1 MALRHNWSMMSRMRS
16 LPRRAAAPFFAVLLA
31 APLTGVAVPVLAQV
45 QVQSLAPPDLFSTA
59 AAPTD
64 LGPDLWKDTAP
75 DIARDVLPRL
85 AAKPL
90 SPAFADLARRVL
102 ATGANGPTGVGNDP
116 DLGAARA
123 MALIS
128 LGEAAGAD
136 AVLDRAPGVA
146 NSAALSLAAAEAALI
161 RSDDDKACRIGE
173 ALTVDR
179 GAGYWLRLRAF
190 CQARADQVDAA
201 QLTFSLAQQQTKD
214 ADYARLMGALLSG
227 SAPGAANLRNGI
239 NYALSRKLGLDIA
252 AASATASPAVKPA
265 ITPPGPPPPPLAG
278 LDLTAQETS
287 DLAFLRQAKGLLAFV
302 ESARTSAPSIAILAR
317 TDAPL
322 RDPVLFARAA
332 LAAGDLA
339 TAQLIRSRLTQD
351 QIPGATITDLALLD
365 ATISAA
371 SGKPDS
377 QTLDRLV
384 ERGAQNGAKSPA
396 QPAAL
401 LLAALGGAMSPE
413 ARGQFANFDVGRSA
427 GSAARLVLIDDAA
440 AAGLKG
446 ETALLALSVATEAG
460 GAGPAPADRA
470 RIARGL
476 ARVGLMADARAVVV
490 EGLLILQLT
499 K

>member
-1 MALRHNWSMMSRMRS
+1 MSRMGSFR
-16 LPRRAAAPFFAVLLA
+16 RRARRPILAVLLA
-31 APLTGVAVPVLAQV
+31 GVAAVGSASGASAQV
-45 QVQSLAPPDLFSTA
+45 QVQSLAPPDLFSTPA
-59 AAPTD
+59 GETG
-64 LGPDLWKDTAP
+64 LGGELWKDTAP
-75 DIARDVLPRL
+75 DIFRDVLPRL
-85 AAKPL
+85 AARPL

-102 ATGANGPTGVGNDP
+102 ATGANAPSTVGNDP

-123 MALIS
+123 LALIA

-136 AVLDRAPGVA
+136 TVLDRAPGVPNNA
-146 NSAALSLAAAEAALI
+146 SLSLAAAEAALI
-161 RSDDDKACRIGE
+161 KGDDDKACRIGE

-190 CQARADQVDAA
+190 CQVRAGQADAA

-227 SAPGAANLRNGI
+227 TAPGAANLRNGI
-239 NYALSRKLGLDIA
+239 NYAVSRKLGLDIA

-265 ITPPGPPPPPLAG
+265 ITPPGTPPPPLAG

-317 TDAPL
+317 ADAPL

-332 LAAGDLA
+332 LAAGDLP
-339 TAQLIRSRLTQD
+339 TSQLIRSRLTQD

-365 ATISAA
+365 AMISAA
-371 SGKPDS
+371 SGKPDN

-384 ERGAQNGAKSPA
+384 ERGAQNGVKSPA

-401 LLAALGGAMSPE
+401 LLASLGGAMSPE
-413 ARGQFANFDVGRSA
+413 ARAQFAGFDVGKPA
-427 GSAARLVLIDDAA
+427 AATARLVLIEDAA
-440 AAGLKG
+440 AAGRMG
-446 ETALLALSVATEAG
+446 ETALLALSVAAEAG
-460 GAGPAPADRA
+460 ATGPGVADRA
-470 RIARGL
+470 AIARGL
-476 ARVGLMADARAVVV
+476 ARAGLTADARAVVV
-490 EGLLILQLT
+490 EGLLALQMT

>member
-1 MALRHNWSMMSRMRS
+1 MSRMGSFR
-16 LPRRAAAPFFAVLLA
+16 RRARRPILAVLLA
-31 APLTGVAVPVLAQV
+31 GVAAVGSASGASAQV
-45 QVQSLAPPDLFSTA
+45 QVQSLAPPDLFSTPA
-59 AAPTD
+59 GETG
-64 LGPDLWKDTAP
+64 LGGELWKDTAP
-75 DIARDVLPRL
+75 DIFRDVLPRL
-85 AAKPL
+85 AARPL

-102 ATGANGPTGVGNDP
+102 ATGANAPSTVGNDP

-123 MALIS
+123 LALIA

-136 AVLDRAPGVA
+136 TVLDRAPGVPNNA
-146 NSAALSLAAAEAALI
+146 SLSLAAAEAALI
-161 RSDDDKACRIGE
+161 KGDDDKACRIGE

-190 CQARADQVDAA
+190 CQVRAGQADAA

-227 SAPGAANLRNGI
+227 TAPGAANLRNGI
-239 NYALSRKLGLDIA
+239 NYAVSRKLGLDIA

-317 TDAPL
+317 ADAPL

-332 LAAGDLA
+332 LAAGDLP
-339 TAQLIRSRLTQD
+339 TSQLIRSRLTQD

-365 ATISAA
+365 AMISAA
-371 SGKPDS
+371 SGKPDN

-384 ERGAQNGAKSPA
+384 ERGAQNGVKSPA

-401 LLAALGGAMSPE
+401 LLASLGGAMSPE
-413 ARGQFANFDVGRSA
+413 ARAQFAGFDVGKPA
-427 GSAARLVLIDDAA
+427 AATARLVLIEDAA
-440 AAGLKG
+440 AAGRMG
-446 ETALLALSVATEAG
+446 ETALLALSVAAEAG
-460 GAGPAPADRA
+460 ATGPGVADRA
-470 RIARGL
+470 AIARGL
-476 ARVGLMADARAVVV
+476 ARAGLTADARAVVV
-490 EGLLILQLT
+490 EGLLALQMT

>member
-1 MALRHNWSMMSRMRS
+1 MSRMGSFR
-16 LPRRAAAPFFAVLLA
+16 RRARRPILAVLLA
-31 APLTGVAVPVLAQV
+31 GVAAVGSASGASAQV
-45 QVQSLAPPDLFSTA
+45 QVQSLAPPDLFSTPA
-59 AAPTD
+59 GETG
-64 LGPDLWKDTAP
+64 LGGELWKDTAP
-75 DIARDVLPRL
+75 DIFRDVLPRL
-85 AAKPL
+85 AARPL

-102 ATGANGPTGVGNDP
+102 ATGANAPSTVGNDP

-123 MALIS
+123 LALIA

-136 AVLDRAPGVA
+136 TVLDRAPGVPNNA
-146 NSAALSLAAAEAALI
+146 SLSLAAAEAALI
-161 RSDDDKACRIGE
+161 KGDDDKACRIGE

-190 CQARADQVDAA
+190 CQVRAGQADAA

-227 SAPGAANLRNGI
+227 TAPGAANLRNGI
-239 NYALSRKLGLDIA
+239 NYAVSRKLGLDIA

-317 TDAPL
+317 ADAPL

-332 LAAGDLA
+332 LAAGDLP
-339 TAQLIRSRLTQD
+339 TSQLIRSRLTQD

-365 ATISAA
+365 AMISAA
-371 SGKPDS
+371 SGKPDN

-384 ERGAQNGAKSPA
+384 ERGAQNGVKSPA

-401 LLAALGGAMSPE
+401 LLASLGGAMSPE
-413 ARGQFANFDVGRSA
+413 ARAQFAGFDVGKPA
-427 GSAARLVLIDDAA
+427 AATARLVLIEDAA
-440 AAGLKG
+440 AAGRMG
-446 ETALLALSVATEAG
+446 ETALLALSVAAEAG
-460 GAGPAPADRA
+460 ATGPGVADRA
-470 RIARGL
+470 AIARGL
-476 ARVGLMADARAVVV
+476 ARAGLTADARAVVV
-490 EGLLILQLT
+490 EGLLALQLT

>member
-1 MALRHNWSMMSRMRS
+1 MSRMRS
-16 LPRRAAAPFFAVLLA
+16 FPRRAAAPILAALLA
-31 APLTGVAVPVLAQV
+31 GVAVPALAQV
-45 QVQSLAPPDLFSTA
+45 EVQSLAPPDLFSTPA
-59 AAPTD
+59 AQTD
-64 LGPDLWKDTAP
+64 LGADLWKDTAP
-75 DIARDVLPRL
+75 DIARDVLPKL

-102 ATGANGPTGVGNDP
+102 ATGANGPTGVGADP

-123 MALIS
+123 MALIA

-161 RSDDDKACRIGE
+161 KGDDDKACRVSE
-173 ALTVDR
+173 ALTIDR
-179 GAGYWLRLRAF
+179 GVSYWLRLRAF
-190 CQARADQVDAA
+190 CQARAGQLDAA

-214 ADYARLMGALLSG
+214 ADYARLM
-227 SAPGAANLRNGI
+227 SAVLAGTPPGAANLRNGI
-239 NYALSRKLGLDIA
+239 NYALSRKLGLDIPA
-252 AASATASPAVKPA
+252 AAGTASPALKPVVQPRADLSA
-265 ITPPGPPPPPLAG
+265 ISPGG
-278 LDLTAQETS
+278 DLTAAETS
-287 DLAFLRQAKGLLAFV
+287 NLAFLRQAKGLPAFV
-302 ESARTSAPSIAILAR
+302 ETARASSASIRTLAR
-317 TDAPL
+317 ADAPL

-332 LAAGDLA
+332 LAAGDLE

-365 ATISAA
+365 AMISAA

-401 LLAALGGAMSPE
+401 LLASLGGAMSPQ
-413 ARGQFANFDVGRSA
+413 ARGQFASFDVGKPAAST
-427 GSAARLVLIDDAA
+427 ARLVLLDEAA
-440 AAGLKG
+440 VMGLKG
-446 ETALLALSVATEAG
+446 ETALLALSIATEAG
-460 GAGPAPADRA
+460 TAGPSPADRA

-476 ARVGLMADARAVVV
+476 ARAGLLADARAVVV
-490 EGLLILQLT
+490 EGLLALQLT

>member
-1 MALRHNWSMMSRMRS
+1 MSRMGSFR
-16 LPRRAAAPFFAVLLA
+16 RRARRPILAVLLA
-31 APLTGVAVPVLAQV
+31 GVAAVGSASGASAQV
-45 QVQSLAPPDLFSTA
+45 QVQSLAPPDLFSTPA
-59 AAPTD
+59 GETG
-64 LGPDLWKDTAP
+64 LGGELWKDTAP
-75 DIARDVLPRL
+75 DIFRDVLPRL
-85 AAKPL
+85 AARPL

-102 ATGANGPTGVGNDP
+102 ATGANAPSTVGNDP

-123 MALIS
+123 LALIA

-136 AVLDRAPGVA
+136 TVLDRAPGVPNNA
-146 NSAALSLAAAEAALI
+146 SLSLAAAEAALI
-161 RSDDDKACRIGE
+161 KGDDDKACRIGE

-190 CQARADQVDAA
+190 CQVRAGQADAA
-201 QLTFSLAQQQTKD
+201 QLTFSLAQQQTPNQGRGD

-227 SAPGAANLRNGI
+227 TAPGAANLRNGI
-239 NYALSRKLGLDIA
+239 NYAVSRKLGLDIA

-265 ITPPGPPPPPLAG
+265 ITPPGPPPPLAG

-317 TDAPL
+317 ADAPL

-332 LAAGDLA
+332 LAAGDLP
-339 TAQLIRSRLTQD
+339 TSQLIRSRLTQD

-365 ATISAA
+365 AMISAA
-371 SGKPDS
+371 SGKPDN

-384 ERGAQNGAKSPA
+384 ERGAQNGVKSPA

-401 LLAALGGAMSPE
+401 LLASLGGAMSPE
-413 ARGQFANFDVGRSA
+413 ARAQFAGFDVGKPA
-427 GSAARLVLIDDAA
+427 AATARLVLIEDAA
-440 AAGLKG
+440 AAGRMG
-446 ETALLALSVATEAG
+446 ETALLALSVAAEAG
-460 GAGPAPADRA
+460 ATGPGVADRA
-470 RIARGL
+470 AIARGL
-476 ARVGLMADARAVVV
+476 ARAGLTADARAVVV
-490 EGLLILQLT
+490 EGLLALQLT